1 MKFLNFISERTR
13 AFFSWDSAPK
23 PDAADSSHF
32 ENREK
37 AIAFS
42 VALFFALCLWF
53 IVNLS
58 RDFNVTIEVPIV
70 LSNLPSDVTVSS
82 EIPETASVVL
92 TGEGWNLISVYT
104 NPPRVLVNAES
115 DEVNL
120 AEQLRSQVGAFS
132 DLNIV
137 QVRPTQLL
145 IQKERR
151 VSRMLPVRNRTVLRF
166 SDQFGRL
173 SDPVISPDSVLATG
187 AESILNELE
196 YWDTAETEL
205 TNINQSIDRAIQLQ
219 SISGISVEPSTVNLS
234 MDVAEFTEAE
244 IRVPI
249 RTRNLP
255 SGRAVSYNPSSIL
268 VRYDVPIHQFSEVQ
282 GVRLFNAFV
291 DYSLIEEDDLGTIS
305 PDVEIVESDYHV
317 RIRSFQPP
325 RVSYFRI
332 IPE

>member
-1 MKFLNFISERTR
+1 MKFFNFISERTR
-13 AFFSWDSAPK
+13 AFFSWDSASK
-23 PDAADSSHF
+23 SDATDSSHF

-37 AIAFS
+37 IIAFS

-58 RDFNVTIEVPIV
+58 RDFNVTIQVPIV
-70 LSNLPSDVTVSS
+70 LSNLPSDVTISS
-82 EIPETASVVL
+82 DIPETASVVL

-120 AEQLRSQVGAFS
+120 AEQLRSQIGAFS

-137 QVRPTQLL
+137 QVRPTQLF

-151 VSRMLPVRNRTVLRF
+151 VSRMLPVRNRTTIRF
-166 SDQFGRL
+166 TDQFGQL
-173 SDPVISPDSVLATG
+173 SDPVLSPDSVIVTG
-187 AESILNELE
+187 AESILDELE
-196 YWDTAETEL
+196 YWDTADTEL

-219 SISGISVEPSTVNLS
+219 SMTGVSLEPSTVNLS
-234 MDVAEFTEAE
+234 MEVAEFTEAE

-305 PDVEIVESDYHV
+305 PDLEIVENDFNV

-332 IPE
+332 VPE

>member
-13 AFFSWDSAPK
+13 AFFSWDSASK
-23 PDAADSSHF
+23 SDATDSSHF

-37 AIAFS
+37 IIAFS

-58 RDFNVTIEVPIV
+58 RDFNVTIQVPIV
-70 LSNLPSDVTVSS
+70 LSNLPSDVTISS

-137 QVRPTQLL
+137 QVRPTQLF

-151 VSRMLPVRNRTVLRF
+151 VSRKLPIRNRTTIRF
-166 SDQFGRL
+166 TDQFGQL
-173 SDPVISPDSVLATG
+173 SDPVLSPDSVTVSG
-187 AESILNELE
+187 AESILDELE
-196 YWDTAETEL
+196 YWDTVDTEL

-219 SISGISVEPSTVNLS
+219 SMTGVSLEPSTVNLS
-234 MDVAEFTEAE
+234 MEVAEFTEAE

-305 PDVEIVESDYHV
+305 PDLEIVDNDFNV

-332 IPE
+332 VPE

>member
-1 MKFLNFISERTR
+1 MKFLNFILERIRT
-13 AFFSWDSAPK
+13 FFSMGPASK

-37 AIAFS
+37 IIAFS
-42 VALFFALCLWF
+42 AALFFGLCLWL

-82 EIPETASVVL
+82 NIPETASVVL
-92 TGEGWNLISVYT
+92 TGEGWSLISVYT

-132 DLNIV
+132 ALNIV
-137 QVRPTQLL
+137 QVRPSQLT
-145 IQKERR
+145 IDKERR
-151 VSRMLPVRNRTVLRF
+151 VSKNLPVRNRINLQL
-166 SDQFGRL
+166 SDQFGLL
-173 SDPVISPDSVLATG
+173 SDPVLSPDSVTAIG
-187 AESILNELE
+187 AESVLDELE
-196 YWDTAETEL
+196 YLATAETEF
-205 TNINQSIDRAIQLQ
+205 TNINESVNRVVQLQ
-219 SISGISVEPSTVNLS
+219 SISGVTFEPSTVVLS
-234 MDVAEFTEAE
+234 LEVAEFTEAE

-255 SGRAVSYNPSSIL
+255 SGRAVSYNPSSIM
-268 VRYDVPIHQFSEVQ
+268 VRYDVPLHQFSEVQ
-282 GVRLFNAFV
+282 GVRLFNAYV
-291 DYSLIEEDDLGTIS
+291 DYSLIEEGDLGTIA
-305 PDVEIVESDYHV
+305 PDVEIVDNSFNI
-317 RIRSFQPP
+317 RLRSFQPP

-332 IPE
+332 VPE

>member
-1 MKFLNFISERTR
+1 MKFLNFISERVR
-13 AFFSWDSAPK
+13 SFLSMDPASK
-23 PDAADSSHF
+23 PDAADSSNF

-82 EIPETASVVL
+82 DIPESAFVVL

-104 NPPRVLVNAES
+104 NPPRLLVNAES
-115 DEVNL
+115 DDVNL
-120 AEQLRSQVGAFS
+120 AEQLRSQVGVFS
-132 DLNIV
+132 NLNIV
-137 QVRPTQLL
+137 QVRPTQLY
-145 IQKERR
+145 IQKETR
-151 VSRMLPVRNRTVLRF
+151 VSRKLPVRNRTTIRLA
-166 SDQFGRL
+166 DQFGLL
-173 SDPVISPDSVLATG
+173 SDPNLSPDSVTVIG
-187 AESILNELE
+187 AESVLAELE
-196 YWDTAETEL
+196 YWDTAETEI
-205 TNINQSIDRAIQLQ
+205 TNINESVNRLVQLQ
-219 SISGISVEPSTVNLS
+219 SMSGITLEPSTVVIS
-234 MDVAEFTEAE
+234 MEVAEFTEAE

-255 SGRAVSYNPSSIL
+255 SGRAVSYNPSSII
-268 VRYDVPIHQFSEVQ
+268 VRYDVPLHQFSEVQ
-282 GVRLFNAFV
+282 GVRLFNAYV
-291 DYSLIEEDDLGTIS
+291 DYSLIEEDDLGTIA
-305 PDVEIVESDYHV
+305 PDVEIVENNFNV

-332 IPE
+332 VPD

>member
-1 MKFLNFISERTR
+1 MDPES
-13 AFFSWDSAPK
+13 K
-23 PDAADSSHF
+23 PDAADSNLF
-32 ENREK
+32 EKREK
-37 AIAFS
+37 IIAFS

-70 LSNLPSDVTVSS
+70 LSNLPEDVTVSS
-82 EIPETASVVL
+82 DIPETVSVVL

-115 DEVNL
+115 DDVNL
-120 AEQLRSQVGAFS
+120 GEQLRGQVGVFS
-132 DLNIV
+132 NLNIV
-137 QVRPTQLL
+137 QVRPMQLY

-151 VSRMLPVRNRTVLRF
+151 VSRKLPVRNRVNLLF
-166 SDQFGRL
+166 ADQFGLL
-173 SDPVISPDSVLATG
+173 SDPILSPDSITVMG
-187 AESILNELE
+187 AESVIDSLE
-196 YWDTAETEL
+196 FWDTTETEL
-205 TNINQSIDRAIQLQ
+205 SNINESANRIIQLQ
-219 SISGISVEPSTVNLS
+219 SMSGLTLEPSTVILS
-234 MDVAEFTEAE
+234 MEVAEFTEAE

-255 SGRAVSYNPSSIL
+255 SGRAVSYNPSSIM
-268 VRYDVPIHQFSEVQ
+268 VRYDVPLAQFSEVQ

-291 DYSLIEEDDLGTIS
+291 DYSLIEEDDLGTIA
-305 PDVEIVESDYHV
+305 PDVEIVDNSYNV

-332 IPE
+332 VPE

>member
-1 MKFLNFISERTR
+1 M
-13 AFFSWDSAPK
+13 DSQSTS
-23 PDAADSSHF
+23 DAADSSQF

-37 AIAFS
+37 IIAFS

-104 NPPRVLVNAES
+104 NPPRVLINAES

-151 VSRMLPVRNRTVLRF
+151 VSRMLPVRNRTVLHF

-305 PDVEIVESDYHV
+305 PDVEIVESDYQV

-332 IPE
+332 VPE

>member
-1 MKFLNFISERTR
+1 MKFFNFISERTR
-13 AFFSWDSAPK
+13 AFFSWDSASK
-23 PDAADSSHF
+23 SDATDSSHF

-37 AIAFS
+37 IIAFS

-58 RDFNVTIEVPIV
+58 RDFNVTIQVPIV
-70 LSNLPSDVTVSS
+70 LSNLPSDVTISS
-82 EIPETASVVL
+82 DIPETASVVL

-137 QVRPTQLL
+137 QVRPTQLF

-151 VSRMLPVRNRTVLRF
+151 VSRMLPVRNRTTIRF
-166 SDQFGRL
+166 TDQFGLL
-173 SDPVISPDSVLATG
+173 SDPVLSPDSVTVTG
-187 AESILNELE
+187 AESILDELE
-196 YWDTAETEL
+196 YWDTADTEL

-219 SISGISVEPSTVNLS
+219 SMTGVSLEPSTVNLS
-234 MDVAEFTEAE
+234 MEVAEFTEAE

-305 PDVEIVESDYHV
+305 PDLEIVENDFNV

-332 IPE
+332 VPE